1 MTDGKKLTQQ
11 QTGGYQQY
19 RMQEGIL
26 LDPADQ
32 CWSLV
37 DAQTE
42 LSTSVLQQ
50 GYLQSGLQLHR
61 NIILNI
67 NRIVYPT
74 WNTRLWRCTYNWIKK
89 YYTIL

>member
-1 MTDGKKLTQQ
+1 MKYCHYNQDIKWTDERKLTQQ

-50 GYLQSGLQLHR
+50 GCLQSGLQLHR

-67 NRIVYPT
+67 NRTVYQT
-74 WNTRLWRCTYNWIKK
+74 
-89 YYTIL
+89 

>member
-1 MTDGKKLTQQ
+1 MEKKLTQQ

-32 CWSLV
+32 YWSLV
-37 DAQTE
+37 DVQTE

-61 NIILNI
+61 NIILSI
-67 NRIVYPT
+67 NRTVYPT
-74 WNTRLWRCTYNWIKK
+74 
-89 YYTIL
+89 